1 MAATAKKL
9 EHPPQTPIPPGSP
22 SNDVNFSQ
30 EPGDPLPRLVQGEAA
45 RRAARALRP
54 EEYLDEPELTAE
66 TQRGDAGHKVDT
78 RLEGLSGMGATF
90 GAINE
95 DNDQL
100 GHLDRQGLRWEEQEQ
115 IAHSLRNAIEKEATA
130 STEERLRNP
139 HDEVTR
145 RHRISRGTQG

>member
-9 EHPPQTPIPPGSP
+9 EQPPRTADPQGASGAPG
-22 SNDVNFSQ
+22 NDV
-30 EPGDPLPRLVQGEAA
+30 EPMYRPGAPLPRLVQGEAA
-45 RRAARALRP
+45 RRAAQTLRP
-54 EEYLDEPELTAE
+54 EEYLDEPEVPPEA
-66 TQRGDAGHKVDT
+66 QRGPTEHVDT
-78 RLEGLSGMGATF
+78 RLEGLSGMGAVL
-90 GAINE
+90 GEINE

-130 STEERLRNP
+130 TTEERVRNP

-145 RHRISRGTQG
+145 RHRITRE